1 MSSDFSS
8 ATSDLRS
15 TDELVKKFL
24 CPICLEIYF
33 EPCTTPCGHSFCKE
47 CLQSSMYMLSTNR
60 KCPLC
65 RGSISDG
72 LSYCVNVALW
82 NAVQFLFPREV
93 ESRKAIDALSRSK
106 KLSAQPYKNSSRS
119 LPPLNDVIDIISC
132 VMLALLV
139 IAVPYMTYI
148 VFEKDFR

>member
-8 ATSDLRS
+8 ATSDLRC

-65 RGSISDG
+65 RASISDE

-82 NAVQFLFPREV
+82 NAVQFLFPQEV
-93 ESRKAIDALSRSK
+93 NSRKAIDDLSRSK
-106 KLSAQPYKNSSRS
+106 NLSAKPCLRKEKSCSEYSSLFRKKIVINGRTKMS
-119 LPPLNDVIDIISC
+119 LSLRIGS
-132 VMLALLV
+132 
-139 IAVPYMTYI
+139 
-148 VFEKDFR
+148 